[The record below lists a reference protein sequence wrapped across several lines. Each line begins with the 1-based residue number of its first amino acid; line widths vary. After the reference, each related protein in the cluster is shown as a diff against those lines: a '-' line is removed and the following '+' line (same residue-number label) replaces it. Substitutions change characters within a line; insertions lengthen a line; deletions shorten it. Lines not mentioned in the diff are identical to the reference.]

1 MSPDIAFT
9 YHAIGRSVTF
19 TPHGDL
25 TDPSWAMGNGTTV
38 AALAHTYAYPAD
50 GDYTVVLS
58 ATVGGEAV
66 TASAV
71 VRARA
76 GMREKGGTGAPVLVA
91 NRLGYPTLGWD
102 IRSAIYTGGGGAP
115 GTLTVNTLPAV
126 QLRLFSAINGYDQT
140 FNGSHVFTNLDP
152 NVYTL
157 ECRIDGR
164 FLRSYSVLITPGG
177 ARTINTTFASITI
190 PTDSYYQKVDV
201 FYAVGSIE
209 VSGPNGFTANAA
221 GGPLGLPTTF
231 APLAPGT
238 YLLTGVV
245 PQQSNLPVSATVT
258 LAEGQASTV
267 RFNTGSSNTANL
279 LVITNVPG
287 VELDIEFHEN
297 KPSPPYTLNG
307 STSGQ
312 TTGASAPYSDT
323 VELFLGA
330 ATTFKAT
337 IVATKT
343 GYPTQTVNVQG
354 NAGQTVN
361 VPINF

>member
-1 MSPDIAFT
+1 MTPDIAFT
-9 YHAIGRSVTF
+9 YHAIGRSVTL

-25 TDPSWAMGNGTTV
+25 SDPSWNMGNGTTV
-38 AALAHTYAYPAD
+38 PALSHTYVYPAD
-50 GDYTVVLS
+50 GDYTVTLS

-66 TASAV
+66 TASTV
-71 VRARA
+71 VRART
-76 GMREKGGTGAPVLVA
+76 GTREKGGTGAPVLVA

-102 IRSAIYTGGGGAP
+102 IRGAIYTGGGGAP

-126 QLRLFSAINGYDQT
+126 QLRLTSAINGYDQT
-140 FNGSHVFTNLDP
+140 FNGSHVFAGLDP

-157 ECRIDGR
+157 TCSIDGR

-177 ARTINTTFASITI
+177 ARTINTTFASITV
-190 PTDSYYQKVDV
+190 PTDAYYLKSDLSYPV
-201 FYAVGSIE
+201 ANIE
-209 VSGPNGFTANAA
+209 VSGPAGYAGSAA
-221 GGPLGLPTTF
+221 GGPFGLPTTF

-245 PQQSNLPVSATVT
+245 PAQANLAVSATVT

-267 RFNTGSSNTANL
+267 RFSAGSSNTANL

-287 VELDIEFHEN
+287 VDLAIEFHEN

-307 STSGQ
+307 NTSGQ

-337 IVATKT
+337 ITATKA

-354 NAGQTVN
+354 ASGQTVN